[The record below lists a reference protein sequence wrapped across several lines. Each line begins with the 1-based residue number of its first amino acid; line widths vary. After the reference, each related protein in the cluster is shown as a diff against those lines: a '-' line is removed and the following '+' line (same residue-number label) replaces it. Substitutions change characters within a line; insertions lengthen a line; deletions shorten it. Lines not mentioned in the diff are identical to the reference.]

1 MTSSWHFSTLHNSPC
16 KVIETQ
22 NLWGQEVCRIWLPNQ
37 DAVVLTSKA
46 DLRTFEDA
54 LEPEREAEYIT
65 YVAAAAKVAQ
75 VLEGRQ
81 EYADVMLA
89 PMESTVIPLPHQLQ
103 ALSRAVSGDKVR
115 YLLADEVGLG
125 KTIEAG
131 LIFRELKLRGL
142 VRRVLIVAPTGLVT
156 QWQMEMR
163 NHFGETFFPLYPGAF
178 APYHYCYPEKN
189 VWSLHPQMICPLDS
203 VKPLDS
209 RRGWS
214 REQVDD
220 YNRWRYFDLITAG
233 WDMVIIDEAHRLAGS
248 TDLIARYKLG
258 QGLAEASPYVLLL
271 SATPHQGKSDGF
283 QRLMNILDPATFPDA
298 ESITRE
304 KVAPFV
310 IRTEKRKAIDDKGA
324 PLFKHRHT
332 RLVGIAWEERH
343 HLQQD
348 LYEAVT
354 EYARNGYNQALLENK
369 RHLGF
374 LMLLLQRLVV
384 SSTRAI
390 RTTLER
396 RLEAIRADLA
406 ADHTSSVSEKPAEQA
421 RALDFDFLQTIGKND
436 MDTLYDMDGQTML
449 DGLLSLRRESL
460 RDEEEKVGTLLEQA
474 KQCEQSGQD
483 AKIEALFSML
493 YQLQTDEG
501 EADLKCLIF
510 TEFTATQDMLRE
522 FLEARGFSVVTLNG
536 SMSQE
541 ERLKAQE
548 ALRGSVRVLVST
560 DAGGEGLN
568 LQFCHV
574 VINYDLP
581 WNPMRIEQRI
591 GRVDR
596 IGQAKSVR
604 AINLTLEESVDF
616 HVREVLERKL
626 AVILG
631 ELGIDKTSDVLD
643 STQAGEIFENAFT
656 AALLHP
662 EQLEQTVDYT
672 TRMLRD
678 EILELREPAAV
689 YGVSSEPDIKAVE
702 RLRSHPLPHWVER
715 MTIGYVRAQ
724 GGTAVRK
731 LTGWDITWPDG
742 QKQASCTFTADERRA
757 GVNVTH
763 LTLENSRVRG
773 LALHIPRLTPGQPV
787 PCIAMPGLPDQ
798 VSGLWGLLEVR
809 LQRIAGALSTD
820 SGSAT
825 SLVQVPQIRRGY
837 VSVFVSVD
845 GKFFIPTARHIWDA
859 LQNTPCSIVD
869 VLGQEISQQS
879 YEKAT
884 GAAEYIGQFLFE
896 DLRQEHQNAVLRERE
911 RGESAFTARRKS
923 IERVGLPEVRRHRMA
938 KCDAD
943 EKAWR
948 AELAAAQKAVPEVR
962 MLLLT
967 HVVGDRENADA

>member
-1 MTSSWHFSTLHNSPC
+1 MDSAWFFSSLHNSPC

-22 NLWGQEVCRIWLPNQ
+22 RLWGQEVCRIWLPHQ

-54 LEPEREAEYIT
+54 LEPEREAEYIA
-65 YVAAAAKVAQ
+65 YVGAAAKVAQ

-131 LIFRELKLRGL
+131 LIFREMKLRGL

-156 QWQMEMR
+156 QWQMEMK

-189 VWSLHPQMICPLDS
+189 VWSLHSQMICPLDS

-209 RRGWS
+209 RKGWS

-258 QGLAEASPYVLLL
+258 QGMAEASPYVLLF

-298 ESITRE
+298 ESITQE

-310 IRTEKRKAIDDKGA
+310 IRTEKRKAIDDKGE
-324 PLFKHRHT
+324 PLFKPRHT
-332 RLVGIAWEERH
+332 RLHGIAWEERH
-343 HLQQD
+343 RPQQE

-354 EYARNGYNQALLENK
+354 EYAREGYNQALLENK

-390 RTTLER
+390 KTTLER
-396 RLEAIRADLA
+396 RLEVVRANIAADLA
-406 ADHTSSVSEKPAEQA
+406 PKPEDSAVQSNE
-421 RALDFDFLQTIGKND
+421 FGFEFLQSLSKENLD
-436 MDTLYDMDGQTML
+436 ALYDMDGQAML

-460 RDEEEKVGTLLEQA
+460 RDEEEKVSALLEQA
-474 KQCEQSGQD
+474 RQCEQSGQD
-483 AKIEALFSML
+483 AKVETLFSML
-493 YQLQTDEG
+493 YQLQAEEG

-522 FLEARGFSVVTLNG
+522 FLEARGISVVTLNG
-536 SMSQE
+536 SMNQE
-541 ERLKAQE
+541 ERIKAQE
-548 ALRGSVRVLVST
+548 AFRTSARVLVST

-574 VINYDLP
+574 VVNYDLP

-596 IGQAKSVR
+596 IGQTKAVR

-626 AVILG
+626 AVIFG

-643 STQAGEIFENAFT
+643 STRAGEIFENAFT
-656 AALLHP
+656 SAFLHP
-662 EQLEQTVDYT
+662 DQVNKAVEYATDV
-672 TRMLRD
+672 LRND
-678 EILELREPAAV
+678 IMELREEPAI

-715 MTIGYVRAQ
+715 MTVGYVRSQ
-724 GGTAVRK
+724 GGAAVRK

-742 QKQASCTFTADERRA
+742 QKQISCTFTARENRIA
-757 GVNVTH
+757 PNVTY
-763 LTLENSRVRG
+763 LTLENSHVRG
-773 LALHIPRLTPGQPV
+773 LALHIPRLTSGQPV
-787 PCIAMPGLPDQ
+787 PCITMPGLPENI
-798 VSGLWGLLEVR
+798 SGLWGLFEIR
-809 LQRIAGALSTD
+809 LQRIAGQAAGPS
-820 SGSAT
+820 
-825 SLVQVPQIRRGY
+825 SLVQVPQLRRGY
-837 VSVFVSVD
+837 VSVFVSSE
-845 GKFFIPTARHIWDA
+845 GKFFVPTARHIWDA
-859 LQNTPCSIVD
+859 LQNAPCTITD
-869 VLGQEISQQS
+869 VLDQEASQ
-879 YEKAT
+879 KAHAEALA
-884 GAAEYIGQFLFE
+884 AAEQIGQFLFD
-896 DLRQEHQNAVLRERE
+896 DLQQEHLDSVVRERE
-911 RGESAFTARRKS
+911 RGQSAFNARRKG
-923 IERVGLPEVRRHRMA
+923 IERVGLPEVRRHRTLE
-938 KCDAD
+938 CDAD

-948 AELAAAQKAVPEVR
+948 EELATAQKAVPELR
-962 MLLLT
+962 TLLLMRID
-967 HVVGDRENADA
+967 GGQKDASA

>member
-1 MTSSWHFSTLHNSPC
+1 MQKSNWHFSSLHNSPC

-37 DAVVLTSKA
+37 DVVVLTSKS

-54 LEPEREAEYIT
+54 LEPEREAEYIA

-142 VRRVLIVAPTGLVT
+142 VRRVLIVAPAGLVT

-163 NHFGETFFPLYPGAF
+163 NHFGEDFFPLYPGAF
-178 APYHYCYPEKN
+178 APYHSCYPEQN
-189 VWSLHPQMICPLDS
+189 VWSLRQQMICPLDS

-214 REQVDD
+214 SEQLDD

-248 TDLIARYKLG
+248 TELIARYKLG
-258 QGLAEASPYVLLL
+258 QGLAEAAPYVLLL

-283 QRLMNILDPATFPDA
+283 QRLMNILDPAAFPDS
-298 ESITRE
+298 ESITPE

-310 IRTEKRKAIDDKGA
+310 IRTEKRKAIDGKGD
-324 PLFKHRHT
+324 PLFKPRQT
-332 RLVGIAWEERH
+332 RLQGIAWEECH
-343 HLQQD
+343 SEQQA

-396 RLEAIRADLA
+396 RLEVVRTNLA
-406 ADHTSSVSEKPAEQA
+406 AEIVPVTEESTRQNNEFSFE
-421 RALDFDFLQTIGKND
+421 FLQSLSKDNL
-436 MDTLYDMDGQTML
+436 DTLYDMDGQSML

-460 RDEEEKVGTLLEQA
+460 RDEEEKVSALLEQA
-474 KQCEQSGQD
+474 RRCEQSGQD
-483 AKIEALFSML
+483 AKVEALFSML
-493 YQLQTDEG
+493 YQLQTEEG
-501 EADLKCLIF
+501 EGDLKFLIF

-522 FLEARGFSVVTLNG
+522 FLEARGISVATLNG
-536 SMSQE
+536 SMAQE
-541 ERLKAQE
+541 QRIKAQE
-548 ALRGSVRVLVST
+548 AFRNAARILIST

-596 IGQAKSVR
+596 IGQTKTVR

-626 AVILG
+626 AVILS

-643 STQAGEIFENAFT
+643 STQAGEIFENTFASAF
-656 AALLHP
+656 LHP
-662 EQLEQTVDYT
+662 EQIEQTVDYT
-672 TRMLRD
+672 TEVLRN
-678 EILELREPAAV
+678 EFMELREPVAIFGISA
-689 YGVSSEPDIKAVE
+689 EPDIKAVE

-715 MTIGYVRAQ
+715 MTVGYVRSQ
-724 GGTAVRK
+724 GGAAVRK
-731 LTGWDITWPDG
+731 LTGWDIIWPDG
-742 QKQASCTFTADERRA
+742 QKQVSCTFTARESRNA
-757 GVNVTH
+757 ENITL
-763 LTLENSRVRG
+763 LTLENSRIRG
-773 LALHIPRLTPGQPV
+773 LALHIPRFTPGQPI
-787 PCIAMPGLPDQ
+787 PYITMPGLPENIA
-798 VSGLWGLLEVR
+798 GLWGLFEVR
-809 LQRIAGALSTD
+809 LQRVAAQA
-820 SGSAT
+820 SGPS
-825 SLVQVPQIRRGY
+825 SLVQVPQLRRGY
-837 VSVFVSVD
+837 VSVFVSGE

-859 LQNTPCSIVD
+859 LQNTPCTITD
-869 VLGQEISQQS
+869 VLGQEASLQ
-879 YEKAT
+879 AHADALT
-884 GAAEYIGQFLFE
+884 AAEQMGQFLFE
-896 DLRQEHQNAVLRERE
+896 DLHKEHLDAVLRESE
-911 RGESAFTARRKS
+911 RGQSAFSSRRKS

-938 KCDAD
+938 ECDSD

-948 AELAAAQKAVPEVR
+948 NELALAQKAVPEIR
-962 MLLLT
+962 PLLIMRLA
-967 HVVGDRENADA
+967 GNQEAADA

>member
-1 MTSSWHFSTLHNSPC
+1 MSSSWYFSSLHNSPC
-16 KVIETQ
+16 KIIETQ
-22 NLWGQEVCRIWLPNQ
+22 NLWGQEVCRIWLPHQ

-54 LEPEREAEYIT
+54 LEPEREAEYIA
-65 YVAAAAKVAQ
+65 YVGAAAKVAQ

-142 VRRVLIVAPTGLVT
+142 VRHVLIVAPTGLVT

-163 NHFGETFFPLYPGAF
+163 NHFDETFFPLYPGAF
-178 APYHYCYPEKN
+178 APYHHCYPEQN
-189 VWSLHPQMICPLDS
+189 VWSLHSQMICPLDS

-310 IRTEKRKAIDDKGA
+310 IRTEKRKAIDDKGD
-324 PLFKHRHT
+324 PLFKPRHT
-332 RLVGIAWEERH
+332 RLHGIAWEERH
-343 HLQQD
+343 RSQQE

-390 RTTLER
+390 RATLER
-396 RLEAIRADLA
+396 RLEVVRASIAADLEPKTEDSA
-406 ADHTSSVSEKPAEQA
+406 PQA
-421 RALDFDFLQTIGKND
+421 NEFSFEFLQSLSKED
-436 MDTLYDMDGQTML
+436 LDTLYDMDGQSML

-460 RDEEEKVGTLLEQA
+460 RDEEEKVSALLEQA
-474 KQCEQSGQD
+474 RQCEQSGQD
-483 AKIEALFSML
+483 AKVEALFAML
-493 YQLQTDEG
+493 YQLQAEEG

-522 FLEARGFSVVTLNG
+522 FLEARGISVVTLNG
-536 SMSQE
+536 SMGQE
-541 ERLKAQE
+541 ERIKAQE
-548 ALRGSVRVLVST
+548 AFRSTARVLVST

-596 IGQAKSVR
+596 IGQTKPVR

-631 ELGIDKTSDVLD
+631 EMGIDKTSDVLD

-656 AALLHP
+656 SAFLHP
-662 EQLEQTVDYT
+662 EKIEQTVDYT
-672 TRMLRD
+672 TEILRH
-678 EILELREPAAV
+678 EILELREPTAV
-689 YGVSSEPDIKAVE
+689 YGISSEPDIQAVE

-715 MTIGYVRAQ
+715 MTVGYVRSQ
-724 GGTAVRK
+724 GGAAARK

-742 QKQASCTFTADERRA
+742 HKQNSCTFTARESR
-757 GVNVTH
+757 VTANTIH
-763 LTLENSRVRG
+763 LTLENSRIRG

-787 PCIAMPGLPDQ
+787 PCIAMSGLPGN
-798 VSGLWGLLEVR
+798 VSGLWGLFEVR
-809 LQRIAGALSTD
+809 LQRIAGQAGGPS
-820 SGSAT
+820 
-825 SLVQVPQIRRGY
+825 SLVQVPQLRRGY
-837 VSVFVSVD
+837 ISVFVSNE
-845 GKFFIPTARHIWDA
+845 GKLFIPTARHIWDA
-859 LQNTPCSIVD
+859 LQNTQCAITD
-869 VLGQEISQQS
+869 VLGQEASQQ
-879 YEKAT
+879 AHADALA
-884 GAAEYIGQFLFE
+884 AAEQVGQFLFD
-896 DLRQEHQNAVLRERE
+896 DLQQEHLDSVARERE
-911 RGESAFTARRKS
+911 RGYSAFSSRRKS

-938 KCDAD
+938 ECDAD

-948 AELAAAQKAVPEVR
+948 DELAAAQKAVPEIR
-962 MLLLT
+962 TLLLMRIAGEQEAT
-967 HVVGDRENADA
+967 GV

>member
-1 MTSSWHFSTLHNSPC
+1 MRNNSWYYSTLHNSPC

-22 NLWGQEVCRIWLPNQ
+22 RLWGQEVCRIWLPNQ
-37 DAVVLTSKA
+37 DAVVLTPKA

-54 LEPEREAEYIT
+54 LEPEREAEYIA
-65 YVAAAAKVAQ
+65 YVSAAAKVAQ
-75 VLEGRQ
+75 VLEGRR

-163 NHFGETFFPLYPGAF
+163 NHFGETFFPLYPGPF

-189 VWSLHPQMICPLDS
+189 VWTLHSQMICPLDS

-214 REQVDD
+214 QEQVDD

-283 QRLMNILDPATFPDA
+283 QRLMNILDPAMFPDV

-304 KVAPFV
+304 KVAPFL

-324 PLFKHRHT
+324 PLFKPRHT
-332 RLVGIAWEERH
+332 RLLGIAWKERH
-343 HLQQD
+343 LLQQN

-374 LMLLLQRLVV
+374 LMLLLQRLVT

-396 RLEAIRADLA
+396 RLEAVHATITTDLDPEA
-406 ADHTSSVSEKPAEQA
+406 GGGTLATNELGVE
-421 RALDFDFLQTIGKND
+421 FLHSLNKENP
-436 MDTLYDMDGQTML
+436 DTLYDMDGQSML

-460 RDEEEKVGTLLEQA
+460 RDEEEKVSALLEQA
-474 KQCEQSGQD
+474 RQCEQSGQD
-483 AKIEALFSML
+483 AKFEALFSML
-493 YQLQTDEG
+493 YQLQAEEG
-501 EADLKCLIF
+501 ESDLKYLIF

-522 FLEARGFSVVTLNG
+522 SLEARGFSVVTLNG
-536 SMSQE
+536 SMGQE

-548 ALRGSVRVLVST
+548 AFRASARVLVST

-596 IGQAKSVR
+596 IGQTKPVR
-604 AINLTLEESVDF
+604 AVNLTLEESVDF

-643 STQAGEIFENAFT
+643 SAKAGEIFENAFT
-656 AALLHP
+656 TAFLHP
-662 EQLEQTVDYT
+662 EHIDKAVGYATDA
-672 TRMLRD
+672 LRD
-678 EILELREPAAV
+678 EIWVLREETAI
-689 YGVSSEPDIKAVE
+689 YNLGEKSDSGLDIKAVE
-702 RLRSHPLPHWVER
+702 RLRSHPLPHWLER
-715 MTIGYVRAQ
+715 MTVGYVRSH
-724 GGTAVRK
+724 GGAAVRK

-742 QKQASCTFTADERRA
+742 QKQNSCTFTARESRIA
-757 GVNVTH
+757 ANVTH
-763 LTLENSRVRG
+763 LTLENSRIRG
-773 LALHIPRLTPGQPV
+773 LALHIPCRSSGRPV
-787 PCIAMPGLPDQ
+787 PCIAMPGLLGPI
-798 VSGLWGLLEVR
+798 SGLWGLFEIR
-809 LQRIAGALSTD
+809 LQRIAGQN
-820 SGSAT
+820 SAPS
-825 SLVQVPQIRRGY
+825 SLVQVPQLRRGY
-837 VSVFVSVD
+837 VNVFVSNE
-845 GKFFIPTARHIWDA
+845 GKVFIPTARHIWDA
-859 LQNTPCSIVD
+859 LHNTPCTITD
-869 VLGQEISQQS
+869 VL
-879 YEKAT
+879 
-884 GAAEYIGQFLFE
+884 
-896 DLRQEHQNAVLRERE
+896 
-911 RGESAFTARRKS
+911 KS
-923 IERVGLPEVRRHRMA
+923 
-938 KCDAD
+938 
-943 EKAWR
+943 
-948 AELAAAQKAVPEVR
+948 
-962 MLLLT
+962 
-967 HVVGDRENADA
+967 VVTRFSKN

>member
-1 MTSSWHFSTLHNSPC
+1 MGSSWFFSTLHNSPC

-22 NLWGQEVCRIWLPNQ
+22 SLWGQEVCRIWLPHQ

-54 LEPEREAEYIT
+54 MEPEREAEYIA
-65 YVAAAAKVAQ
+65 YVGAAAKVAQ

-89 PMESTVIPLPHQLQ
+89 PMASTVIPLPHQLQ
-103 ALSRAVSGDKVR
+103 ALSRAVSNDKVR

-142 VRRVLIVAPTGLVT
+142 VRRVLIVAPMGLVT
-156 QWQMEMR
+156 QWQMEMKT
-163 NHFGETFFPLYPGAF
+163 HFGETFFPLYPGAF
-178 APYHYCYPEKN
+178 APYHHCYPENN
-189 VWSLHPQMICPLDS
+189 VWSLHSQMICPMDS
-203 VKPLDS
+203 VKPMDS

-220 YNRWRYFDLITAG
+220 YNRWRYFDLITAN

-258 QGLAEASPYVLLL
+258 QGLAEAAPYVLLL

-310 IRTEKRKAIDDKGA
+310 IRTEKRKAINDKGE
-324 PLFKHRHT
+324 PLFKPRHT
-332 RLVGIAWEERH
+332 RLQGIAWEERH
-343 HLQQD
+343 RPQQK

-354 EYARNGYNQALLENK
+354 EYARDGYNQALLENK

-374 LMLLLQRLVV
+374 LMLLFQRLVV

-390 RTTLER
+390 RATLER
-396 RLEAIRADLA
+396 RLEVVRANIAVDLLPK
-406 ADHTSSVSEKPAEQA
+406 SEENVAQVNE
-421 RALDFDFLQTIGKND
+421 FGFEFLQSLSKDNL
-436 MDTLYDMDGQTML
+436 DTLYDMDGQAML
-449 DGLLSLRRESL
+449 DGLMSLRRESL
-460 RDEEEKVGTLLEQA
+460 RDEEEKVSALLEQA
-474 KQCEQSGQD
+474 RQCEQSGQD
-483 AKIEALFSML
+483 VKVETFFSML
-493 YQLQTDEG
+493 YQLQAEEG

-522 FLEARGFSVVTLNG
+522 FLEARGISVVTLNG

-548 ALRGSVRVLVST
+548 AFRTSVRVLVST

-596 IGQAKSVR
+596 IGQTKPVR

-626 AVILG
+626 AVIFG
-631 ELGIDKTSDVLD
+631 ELGIDKTNDVLD
-643 STQAGEIFENAFT
+643 STRAGEIFENAFT
-656 AALLHP
+656 SAFLHP
-662 EQLEQTVDYT
+662 DQVNKAVDYAT
-672 TRMLRD
+672 GILRD
-678 EILELREPAAV
+678 EILELREEPAI
-689 YGVSSEPDIKAVE
+689 YELTEEPDIKTVE

-715 MTIGYVRAQ
+715 MAIGYVRSQ

-742 QKQASCTFTADERRA
+742 QKQISCTFTDHKNRIAP
-757 GVNVTH
+757 NVTH
-763 LTLENSRVRG
+763 LTLENSRIRG
-773 LALHIPRLTPGQPV
+773 LALHIPRLTSSQPI
-787 PCIAMPGLPDQ
+787 PCIVMPELPENI
-798 VSGLWGLLEVR
+798 SGLWGLFEVR
-809 LQRIAGALSTD
+809 LQRVVSQT
-820 SGSAT
+820 SGPS
-825 SLVQVPQIRRGY
+825 SLVQVPQLRRGY
-837 VSVFVSVD
+837 VSVFVSSD

-859 LQNTPCSIVD
+859 LQNSSCIITNILD
-869 VLGQEISQQS
+869 QEASQKS
-879 YEKAT
+879 YTKALA
-884 GAAEYIGQFLFE
+884 AAEQAGQSLFD
-896 DLRQEHQNAVLRERE
+896 DLQQEHLNSVTRERE
-911 RGESAFTARRKS
+911 RGQSAFSARRKS

-938 KCDAD
+938 ECDTD

-948 AELAAAQKAVPEVR
+948 AELATAQKAVPELR
-962 MLLLT
+962 TLLLMRID
-967 HVVGDRENADA
+967 GGQKNAGA

>member
-1 MTSSWHFSTLHNSPC
+1 MSDNLWHFSILHNSPC

-37 DAVVLTSKA
+37 DAVVLTAKA

-65 YVAAAAKVAQ
+65 YVSAAAKVAQ

-163 NHFGETFFPLYPGAF
+163 NHFNETFFPLYPGAF
-178 APYHYCYPEKN
+178 APYHYCYPEQN
-189 VWSLHPQMICPLDS
+189 VWSLHQQMICPLDS

-283 QRLMNILDPATFPDA
+283 QRLMHILDPATFPDE

-310 IRTEKRKAIDDKGA
+310 IRTEKRKAIDDKGD
-324 PLFKHRHT
+324 PLFKPRHT
-332 RLVGIAWEERH
+332 RLLGIAWEERH
-343 HLQQD
+343 SLQQE

-396 RLEAIRADLA
+396 RLEVVRANIAADLA
-406 ADHTSSVSEKPAEQA
+406 PKSSEAGDSTPQASEFGFE
-421 RALDFDFLQTIGKND
+421 FLQSLGKD
-436 MDTLYDMDGQTML
+436 DLDALYDMDGQAML

-460 RDEEEKVGTLLEQA
+460 RDEEEKVSALLEQA
-474 KQCEQSGQD
+474 RQCEQGGQD
-483 AKIEALFSML
+483 AKVEALFSML
-493 YQLQTDEG
+493 YQLQAEEG
-501 EADLKCLIF
+501 DADLKCLIF
-510 TEFTATQDMLRE
+510 TEFTATQDMLRG
-522 FLEARGFSVVTLNG
+522 FLEARGISVVTLNG
-536 SMSQE
+536 SMGQE

-548 ALRGSVRVLVST
+548 AFRTSARVLVST

-574 VINYDLP
+574 VVNYDLP

-596 IGQAKSVR
+596 IGQAKPVR
-604 AINLTLEESVDF
+604 AINLTLKESVDF

-631 ELGIDKTSDVLD
+631 EFGIDKTSDVLD

-656 AALLHP
+656 SAFLHP
-662 EQLEQTVDYT
+662 DKIEQTVDYT
-672 TRMLRD
+672 TDILRN
-678 EILELREPAAV
+678 EILELREPVAV
-689 YGVSSEPDIKAVE
+689 YGISSEPDIKAVE

-715 MTIGYVRAQ
+715 MTIGYVRSQ
-724 GGTAVRK
+724 GGSAARK

-742 QKQASCTFTADERRA
+742 HKQASCTFTASESRIA
-757 GVNVTH
+757 ANITH

-787 PCIAMPGLPDQ
+787 PCVAMPGLPGQ
-798 VSGLWGLLEVR
+798 LSGLWGLFEVR
-809 LQRIAGALSTD
+809 LQRIAGQTGGPS
-820 SGSAT
+820 
-825 SLVQVPQIRRGY
+825 SLVQVPQLRRGY
-837 VSVFVSVD
+837 VSVFVSGD

-859 LQNTPCSIVD
+859 LQNTPCVITD
-869 VLGQEISQQS
+869 VLGQEASQRAHEQ
-879 YEKAT
+879 ALT
-884 GAAEYIGQFLFE
+884 AAEQIGQFLFD
-896 DLRQEHQNAVLRERE
+896 DLRQEHLDAVLRERE
-911 RGESAFTARRKS
+911 RGESAFSARRKS

-938 KCDAD
+938 ECDAD

-948 AELAAAQKAVPEVR
+948 AELAAAQKAVPEIR
-962 MLLLT
+962 TLLLT
-967 HVVGDRENADA
+967 HIAGEMENASV

>member
-1 MTSSWHFSTLHNSPC
+1 MGSSWFFSTLHNSPC

-22 NLWGQEVCRIWLPNQ
+22 TLWGQEVCRIWLPNQ

-54 LEPEREAEYIT
+54 LEPEREAEYIA
-65 YVAAAAKVAQ
+65 YVGAAAKVAQ

-163 NHFGETFFPLYPGAF
+163 NHFGETFFPLYPGVF
-178 APYHYCYPEKN
+178 APYHYCYPEQN
-189 VWSLHPQMICPLDS
+189 VWSLHSQMICPLDS
-203 VKPLDS
+203 VKPLDG

-304 KVAPFV
+304 KVAPFL
-310 IRTEKRKAIDDKGA
+310 IRTEKRKAIDDKGDS
-324 PLFKHRHT
+324 LFKPRHT
-332 RLVGIAWEERH
+332 SLLGIAWEERH
-343 HLQQD
+343 LPQQD

-396 RLEAIRADLA
+396 RLEVVRANIAADLVPK
-406 ADHTSSVSEKPAEQA
+406 ADDSMREANE
-421 RALDFDFLQTIGKND
+421 FGFEFLHSLSKED
-436 MDTLYDMDGQTML
+436 LDTLYDMDGQSML

-460 RDEEEKVGTLLEQA
+460 RDEEEKVSALLEQA
-474 KQCEQSGQD
+474 RQCEQSGQD
-483 AKIEALFSML
+483 AKVETLFSML
-493 YQLQTDEG
+493 YQLQSEEG
-501 EADLKCLIF
+501 ESDLKYLIF

-536 SMSQE
+536 SMGQE

-548 ALRGSVRVLVST
+548 AFRTSARVLVST

-596 IGQAKSVR
+596 IGQEKPVR
-604 AINLTLEESVDF
+604 AINLTLEKSVDF

-643 STQAGEIFENAFT
+643 STKAGEIFENAFT
-656 AALLHP
+656 SAFLHP
-662 EQLEQTVDYT
+662 EQIDKAVSYATDI
-672 TRMLRD
+672 LRD
-678 EILELREPAAV
+678 EILELREEPAIY
-689 YGVSSEPDIKAVE
+689 YGLAEEPDIKAVE

-715 MTIGYVRAQ
+715 MTVGYVRSQ
-724 GGTAVRK
+724 GGAAVRK

-742 QKQASCTFTADERRA
+742 QKQNSCTFTASESRIA
-757 GVNVTH
+757 ANVTH
-763 LTLENSRVRG
+763 LTLENSRIRG
-773 LALHIPRLTPGQPV
+773 LALHIPRLTSGQPV
-787 PCIAMPGLPDQ
+787 PCIAMPGLPEY
-798 VSGLWGLLEVR
+798 VSGLWGLFEVR
-809 LQRIAGALSTD
+809 LQRIAGQNGGPS
-820 SGSAT
+820 
-825 SLVQVPQIRRGY
+825 SLVQVPQLRRDY
-837 VSVFVSVD
+837 INIFVSNE
-845 GKFFIPTARHIWDA
+845 GKVFIPTARHIWDA
-859 LQNTPCSIVD
+859 LQNTPCTITD
-869 VLGQEISQQS
+869 VLDQEASQ
-879 YEKAT
+879 KAHAEALA
-884 GAAEYIGQFLFE
+884 AAEQVGQVLFD
-896 DLRQEHQNAVLRERE
+896 DLQQEHLDSVRRERE
-911 RGESAFTARRKS
+911 RGQSAFNARRKS
-923 IERVGLPEVRRHRMA
+923 IERAGLPEVRQHRMTE
-938 KCDAD
+938 CDAD

-948 AELAAAQKAVPEVR
+948 AELATAQKAVPEIR
-962 MLLLT
+962 TLLLMR
-967 HVVGDRENADA
+967 VIGALEDDNA

>member
-1 MTSSWHFSTLHNSPC
+1 MQKNSWHFSTLHNSPC

-22 NLWGQEVCRIWLPNQ
+22 NLWGQEVCRIWLPHQ

-54 LEPEREAEYIT
+54 LEPEREAEYIA
-65 YVAAAAKVAQ
+65 YVGAAAKVAQ

-103 ALSRAVSGDKVR
+103 ALSRVVSNDKVR

-163 NHFGETFFPLYPGAF
+163 NHFSETFFPLYPGAF
-178 APYHYCYPEKN
+178 APYHYCYPEQN
-189 VWSLHPQMICPLDS
+189 VWSLHQQMICPLDS

-304 KVAPFV
+304 RVAPFV
-310 IRTEKRKAIDDKGA
+310 IRTEKRKAIDDKGD
-324 PLFKHRHT
+324 PLFKPRHT
-332 RLVGIAWEERH
+332 RLLGIAWEERH
-343 HLQQD
+343 RPQQE

-354 EYARNGYNQALLENK
+354 EYVRNGYNQALLENK

-390 RTTLER
+390 RATLER
-396 RLEAIRADLA
+396 RLEVIRANIA
-406 ADHTSSVSEKPAEQA
+406 ADLEPQAEGSATQA
-421 RALDFDFLQTIGKND
+421 NEFGFEFLQSLGKED
-436 MDTLYDMDGQTML
+436 LDTLYDMDGQSML

-460 RDEEEKVGTLLEQA
+460 RDEEEKVSALLKQA
-474 KQCEQSGQD
+474 RQCEQSGQD
-483 AKIEALFSML
+483 AKVEALFAML
-493 YQLQTDEG
+493 YQLQAEEG

-522 FLEARGFSVVTLNG
+522 FLEARGISVVTLNG
-536 SMSQE
+536 SMGQE
-541 ERLKAQE
+541 ERIKAQE
-548 ALRGSVRVLVST
+548 AFRSTTRVLVST

-596 IGQAKSVR
+596 IGQTKPVR

-631 ELGIDKTSDVLD
+631 EMGIDKTSDVLD

-656 AALLHP
+656 SAFLHP
-662 EQLEQTVDYT
+662 EKIEQTVDYT
-672 TRMLRD
+672 TEILRH

-689 YGVSSEPDIKAVE
+689 YGISSEPDIQAVE

-715 MTIGYVRAQ
+715 MTVGYVRSQ
-724 GGTAVRK
+724 GGAAVRK

-742 QKQASCTFTADERRA
+742 QKQNSCTFTVRESRVAA
-757 GVNVTH
+757 NSVH
-763 LTLENSRVRG
+763 LTLENSRIRG

-787 PCIAMPGLPDQ
+787 PCVAMPSLPGN
-798 VSGLWGLLEVR
+798 VSGLWGLFEVR
-809 LQRIAGALSTD
+809 LQRIAGQTGIPS
-820 SGSAT
+820 
-825 SLVQVPQIRRGY
+825 SLVQVPQLRRGY
-837 VSVFVSVD
+837 VSVFVSNG
-845 GKFFIPTARHIWDA
+845 GKLFIPTARHIWDA
-859 LQNTPCSIVD
+859 LQNTQCAITD
-869 VLGQEISQQS
+869 VLGQEASQQ
-879 YEKAT
+879 AHADALA
-884 GAAEYIGQFLFE
+884 AAEQVGQFLFD
-896 DLRQEHQNAVLRERE
+896 DLQQEHLDSVARERE
-911 RGESAFTARRKS
+911 RGHSAFSARRKS

-938 KCDAD
+938 ECDAD
-943 EKAWR
+943 ERVWR
-948 AELAAAQKAVPEVR
+948 DELAAAQKVVPEIR
-962 MLLLT
+962 TLLLMRIA
-967 HVVGDRENADA
+967 GEQEGAGG

>member
-1 MTSSWHFSTLHNSPC
+1 MKSFWYYSTLHKSPC
-16 KVIETQ
+16 KIIESQ

-37 DAVVLTSKA
+37 DAVVLTSRA
-46 DLRTFEDA
+46 DLSTFEDA
-54 LEPEREAEYIT
+54 LEPEREAEYIA

-142 VRRVLIVAPTGLVT
+142 VKRVLIVAPAGLVT

-163 NHFGETFFPLYPGAF
+163 THFGEEFFPLYPGAF

-189 VWSLHPQMICPLDS
+189 VWTLHSQMICPLDS
-203 VKPLDS
+203 VKPLDN

-214 REQVDD
+214 REQLDD

-283 QRLMNILDPATFPDA
+283 QRLMNILDPAAFPDQD
-298 ESITRE
+298 SVSRE
-304 KVAPFV
+304 KVAPFI
-310 IRTEKRKAIDDKGA
+310 IRTEKRKAIDDKGN
-324 PLFKHRHT
+324 PLFKPRQT
-332 RLVGIAWEERH
+332 RLLGIAWEDRH
-343 HLQQD
+343 RAQQE
-348 LYEAVT
+348 LYDAVT
-354 EYARNGYNQALLENK
+354 EYAREGYNQALLENK
-369 RHLGF
+369 RHMGF

-390 RTTLER
+390 RATLER
-396 RLEAIRADLA
+396 RLDVLRADLA
-406 ADHTSSVSEKPAEQA
+406 NDSPEDA
-421 RALDFDFLQTIGKND
+421 RQDPDRGFKLLDSMSDDEFDS
-436 MDTLYDMDGQTML
+436 LYDMDGQSML
-449 DGLLSLRRESL
+449 DGLIALRREAL
-460 RDEEEKVGTLLEQA
+460 RDEEQKVAALLEQA
-474 KQCEQSGQD
+474 RRCEQGGLD
-483 AKIEALFSML
+483 AKAEALFSL
-493 YQLQTDEG
+493 IYQLQTEEG
-501 EADLKCLIF
+501 ESDLKCLIF

-522 FLEARGFSVVTLNG
+522 FLEARGLSVVTLNG
-536 SMSQE
+536 SMGQD
-541 ERLKAQE
+541 ERITAQQVFRDS
-548 ALRGSVRVLVST
+548 ARVLVST

-596 IGQAKSVR
+596 IGQTKTVR
-604 AINLTLEESVDF
+604 AVNLALEESVEF

-631 ELGIDKTSDVLD
+631 EFGIDKTSDVLD
-643 STQAGEIFENAFT
+643 SAQAGEIFENAF
-656 AALLHP
+656 AAAIMQP
-662 EQLEQTVDYT
+662 EHLEKTLEYT
-672 TRMLRD
+672 TEVLRTG
-678 EILELREPAAV
+678 ILEAREPMAV
-689 YGVSSEPDIKAVE
+689 YGISADPDIHAVDC
-702 RLRSHPLPHWVER
+702 LRSHPLPHWVER
-715 MTIGYVRAQ
+715 MTIGYVRSH

-731 LTGWDITWPDG
+731 LLGWDITWPDE
-742 QKQASCTFTADERRA
+742 QKWRTCVFTARE
-757 GVNVTH
+757 GGNQENVSL
-763 LTLENSRVRG
+763 LTLENNRVRA
-773 LALHIPRLTPGQPV
+773 LALHIPRLTPGQPI
-787 PCIAMPGLPDQ
+787 PCVAMPGLPDK
-798 VSGLWGLLEVR
+798 VSGLWGLFEIR
-809 LQRIAGALSTD
+809 LQRTGGQVGEA
-820 SGSAT
+820 SGG
-825 SLVQVPQIRRGY
+825 LVQIPLLRRGY
-837 VSVFVSVD
+837 CGVFVSD
-845 GKFFIPTARHIWDA
+845 QGKVFMPTARHIWDA
-859 LQNTPCSIVD
+859 LQNTECHMVS
-869 VLGQEISQQS
+869 VLGQEDSETAHGQLRQAV
-879 YEKAT
+879 ENNGRALF
-884 GAAEYIGQFLFE
+884 AELE
-896 DLRQEHQNAVLRERE
+896 QEHQDAVRRERE
-911 RGESAFTARRKS
+911 RGLSALSARRKT

-938 KCDAD
+938 ECDAD

-948 AELAAAQKAVPEVR
+948 DELAGAQKAVPEMRPLLIMR
-962 MLLLT
+962 MDSDMEDS
-967 HVVGDRENADA
+967 HA